1 MKTDKIHRM
10 IEEGEHLHQ
19 DFKFA
24 ITDSKKIA
32 RSLSA
37 FANTEG
43 GRLLIGV
50 KDNGNIV
57 GVSSDEEFYMIEAA
71 GTMYCKP
78 PVVFRTVQ
86 WKEGGKIVLEIIV
99 EKSEQRPH
107 KAPDKDGK
115 YKAYIRVNDN
125 NIVANGVLQK
135 VWRRRKVTQ
144 GALITLNK
152 AEKIILEYLN
162 NNPKITFSQFR
173 RIAHIPPYRAEK
185 ILVNFVS
192 MDILKMEVTEKTTYY
207 YSNPEFDENCFSLS
221 HHKTPDALRG
231 EY

>member
-1 MKTDKIHRM
+1 MKENKLHKM

-50 KDNGNIV
+50 KDNGNIT
-57 GVSSDEEFYMIEAA
+57 GVSSDEEYYMIEAA
-71 GTMYCKP
+71 ASMYCRP
-78 PVVFRTVQ
+78 PVEFKTVQ
-86 WKEGGKIVLEIIV
+86 WKEEGKIVLEIIV
-99 EKSEQRPH
+99 EKSGLRPH
-107 KAPDKDGK
+107 KAPDKYGK

-125 NIVANGVLQK
+125 NIVANGVIQK
-135 VWRRRKVTQ
+135 VWKKKKVANGT
-144 GALITLNK
+144 LITLNK
-152 AEKIILEYLN
+152 AEKTLLNYLY
-162 NNPKITFSQFR
+162 NNPRITFSRFC
-173 RIAHIPPYRAEK
+173 RIAHIPPYKAEN

-192 MDILKMEVTEKTTYY
+192 MDILKMEITEKTTFY
-207 YSNPEFDENCFSLS
+207 YSNPDID
-221 HHKTPDALRG
+221 KPDV
-231 EY
+231 E

>member
-1 MKTDKIHRM
+1 MKENKLHKM

-37 FANTEG
+37 FANTDG
-43 GRLLIGV
+43 GSLLIGV

-57 GVSSDEEFYMIEAA
+57 GVSSDEEYYMIEAA
-71 GTMYCKP
+71 ATMYCKP
-78 PVVFRTVQ
+78 PVPFRTVQ
-86 WKEGGKIVLEIIV
+86 WKDSGKIVLEIVV
-99 EKSEQRPH
+99 EKSGLRPH
-107 KAPDKDGK
+107 KAPDKDNR

-135 VWRRRKVTQ
+135 VWKRKKVPYGT
-144 GALITLNK
+144 LITLNR
-152 AEKIILEYLN
+152 AEKTILEYLN
-162 NNPKITFSQFR
+162 NNHRITFSHFC

-192 MDILKMEVTEKTTYY
+192 MEILKMEITEKGTYY
-207 YSNPEFDENCFSLS
+207 YSNPDITL
-221 HHKTPDALRG
+221 
-231 EY
+231 

>member
-1 MKTDKIHRM
+1 MKENKLHRM

-37 FANTEG
+37 FANTAG
-43 GRLLIGV
+43 GRLLIGI
-50 KDNGNIV
+50 KDNGSIV
-57 GVSSDEEFYMIEAA
+57 GVSSDEEYYMIEAA
-71 GTMYCKP
+71 ATMYCRP
-78 PVVFRTVQ
+78 PVIFKTVQ
-86 WKEGGKIVLEIIV
+86 WKDSGKVVLEIIV
-99 EKSEQRPH
+99 EKSNLRPH
-107 KAPDKDGK
+107 KAPDKDNR

-135 VWRRRKVTQ
+135 VWKKRKVSHGT
-144 GALITLNK
+144 LITLNK
-152 AEKIILEYLN
+152 AEKAILEYLN

-192 MDILKMEVTEKTTYY
+192 MEILKMEITEKVTYY
-207 YSNPEFDENCFSLS
+207 YSNPDITL
-221 HHKTPDALRG
+221 
-231 EY
+231 

>member
-1 MKTDKIHRM
+1 MKTSKLLKM

-32 RSLSA
+32 RSLAA
-37 FANTEG
+37 FANTDG

-57 GVSSDEEFYMIEAA
+57 GVSTDEEFYMIEAA

-78 PVVFRTVQ
+78 PVIFSTVQ
-86 WKEGGKIVLEIIV
+86 WKEGGKIVMEIV
-99 EKSEQRPH
+99 VKKSNQRPH

-115 YKAYIRVNDN
+115 YKAYIRVKDN
-125 NIVANGVLQK
+125 NIVANGVIQK
-135 VWRRRKVTQ
+135 VWKRRSIPNGT
-144 GALITLNK
+144 LITFNK
-152 AEKIILEYLN
+152 AEKAILKYLHEN
-162 NNPKITFSQFR
+162 ERITFSHFC
-173 RIAHIPPYRAEK
+173 RISHIPHYRAEK

-192 MDILKMEVTEKTTYY
+192 MDILKMEITEKATYY
-207 YSNPEFDENCFSLS
+207 YSNPEFDEEEVI
-221 HHKTPDALRG
+221 R
-231 EY
+231 

>member
-1 MKTDKIHRM
+1 M

-37 FANTEG
+37 FANTAG
-43 GRLLIGV
+43 GRLLIGI
-50 KDNGNIV
+50 KDNGSIV
-57 GVSSDEEFYMIEAA
+57 GVSSDEEYYMIEAA
-71 GTMYCKP
+71 ATMYCRP
-78 PVVFRTVQ
+78 PVIFKTVQ
-86 WKEGGKIVLEIIV
+86 WKDSGKVVLEIIV
-99 EKSEQRPH
+99 EKSNLRPH
-107 KAPDKDGK
+107 KAPDKDNR

-135 VWRRRKVTQ
+135 VWKKRKVSHGT
-144 GALITLNK
+144 LITLNK
-152 AEKIILEYLN
+152 AEKAILEYLN

-192 MDILKMEVTEKTTYY
+192 MEILKMEITEKVTYY
-207 YSNPEFDENCFSLS
+207 YSNPDITL
-221 HHKTPDALRG
+221 
-231 EY
+231 

>member
-1 MKTDKIHRM
+1 MKENRLHRM

-37 FANTEG
+37 FANTDG
-43 GRLLIGV
+43 GSLLIGV

-57 GVSSDEEFYMIEAA
+57 GVSSDEEYYMIEAA
-71 GTMYCKP
+71 ATMYCKP
-78 PVVFRTVQ
+78 AVPFRTVQ
-86 WKEGGKIVLEIIV
+86 WKDSGKVVLEIVV
-99 EKSEQRPH
+99 EKSELRPH
-107 KAPDKDGK
+107 KAPDKDNR

-135 VWRRRKVTQ
+135 VWKRRKVSHGT
-144 GALITLNK
+144 LITLNK
-152 AEKIILEYLN
+152 AEKTILEYLN

-185 ILVNFVS
+185 ILVSFVS
-192 MDILKMEVTEKTTYY
+192 MEILKMEITEKVTYY
-207 YSNPEFDENCFSLS
+207 YSNPDITL
-221 HHKTPDALRG
+221 
-231 EY
+231 

>member
-1 MKTDKIHRM
+1 M

-37 FANTEG
+37 FANTDG

-50 KDNGNIV
+50 KDNGKIV
-57 GVSSDEEFYMIEAA
+57 GVSSDEEYYMIEAA
-71 GTMYCKP
+71 ATMYCKP
-78 PVVFRTVQ
+78 PVPFKTVQ
-86 WKEGGKIVLEIIV
+86 WKDSGKVVLEIVV
-99 EKSEQRPH
+99 EKSELRPH
-107 KAPDKDGK
+107 KAPDKNNR

-135 VWRRRKVTQ
+135 VWKRRKVSHET
-144 GALITLNK
+144 LITLNK
-152 AEKIILEYLN
+152 AEKAILEYLN

-173 RIAHIPPYRAEK
+173 RIARIPPYRAEK

-192 MDILKMEVTEKTTYY
+192 MEILKMEITEKVTYY
-207 YSNPEFDENCFSLS
+207 YSNPDITL
-221 HHKTPDALRG
+221 
-231 EY
+231 